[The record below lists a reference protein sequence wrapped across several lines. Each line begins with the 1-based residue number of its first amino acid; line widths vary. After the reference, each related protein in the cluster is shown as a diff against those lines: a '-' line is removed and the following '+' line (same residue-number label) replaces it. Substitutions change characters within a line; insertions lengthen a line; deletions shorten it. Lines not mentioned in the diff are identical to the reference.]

1 MKIDIDVPNGESGKW
16 SVKEFTVSNND
27 STIFSFKNS
36 GRYVPPGTYKSL
48 NNNFGVMMSNT
59 PDEIRD
65 HLPFIRNAT
74 GHVLINGLGLGMCI
88 KAIVDRPEVTKI
100 TVIEKSED
108 VIKLVAPTYLK
119 YDKVEIICADAF
131 TYEPPKGVRYG
142 AVWHDIWQDICT
154 DNLEQMKKLHRK
166 YGRKTDW
173 QGSWSKSLCEYYKKR
188 DKRRYY

>member
-16 SVKEFTVSNND
+16 SVNEITVNEND
-27 STIFSFKNS
+27 SMMSSLRCNS
-36 GRYVPPGTYKSL
+36 RYIPVGIYKTL
-48 NNNFGVMMSNT
+48 NNKYGVMMSNT
-59 PDEIRD
+59 PAEISD

-108 VIKLVAPTYLK
+108 VIKLVAPTYEK

-154 DNLEQMKKLHRK
+154 DNLKQMKKLHRK

-173 QGSWSKSLCEYYKKR
+173 QGSWSRSLCEYYKKR
-188 DKRRYY
+188 EKRGYY